1 LAGKARYEEKM
12 QAEADKEVEEESEIA
27 VASAD
32 LKPGERKVIS
42 DGTEGPVV
50 EIIRKTD
57 ADQDAVSDEEAP
69 VENPELQTEKLKDR
83 SEEEIAGE

>member
-1 LAGKARYEEKM
+1 
-12 QAEADKEVEEESEIA
+12 
-27 VASAD
+27 

-50 EIIRKTD
+50 EIIRKAKTD
-57 ADQDAVSDEEAP
+57 VKTVIEDSRYDEDAGTALEDHD
-69 VENPELQTEKLKDR
+69 DR

>member
-1 LAGKARYEEKM
+1 M
-12 QAEADKEVEEESEIA
+12 QAEADKDVEEESEIA

-42 DGTEGPVV
+42 NGTEGPVV
-50 EIIRKTD
+50 EIIRKTE
-57 ADQDAVSDEEAP
+57 AEQEAVSDEDES
-69 VENPELQTEKLKDR
+69 VEDLEPGTEEPKDR